1 MFGYLSKNKLK
12 LIDEYFQ
19 QYIKFT
25 QYKQNNF
32 NYIEKTGNKDLD
44 ELFHVWN
51 EKIKMTDAAIEVAL
65 ANREGFFNP
74 IQSVQVKSTRFTLE
88 KVVELVKANNE
99 IIYDQCS
106 TPNTGI
112 YVIKY
117 LPPANVVEGLRK
129 EFLSNYK
136 KELKAQ
142 QAKELEKIINGLTLE
157 YAAKL
162 ELKAEKEKQ
171 AVQPLGKRLQRTSR

>member
-1 MFGYLSKNKLK
+1 MTTKKEVVNP
-12 LIDEYFQ
+12 LIKEARS
-19 QYIKFT
+19 
-25 QYKQNNF
+25 
-32 NYIEKTGNKDLD
+32 
-44 ELFHVWN
+44 
-51 EKIKMTDAAIEVAL
+51 KIKMTDTAIEVAL

-171 AVQPLGKRLQRTSR
+171 EKLDKAKADLLQILSGEVIAQ

>member
-1 MFGYLSKNKLK
+1 MITKRETNLLIKEAQAKLT
-12 LIDEYFQ
+12 L
-19 QYIKFT
+19 
-25 QYKQNNF
+25 
-32 NYIEKTGNKDLD
+32 
-44 ELFHVWN
+44 
-51 EKIKMTDAAIEVAL
+51 TDDAIEIKVSQ
-65 ANREGFFNP
+65 REGFFNP

-171 AVQPLGKRLQRTSR
+171 EKLDKAKADLLQILSGEVIAQ

>member
-1 MFGYLSKNKLK
+1 MAKKEINLLIKEAKSKLT
-12 LIDEYFQ
+12 LTDE
-19 QYIKFT
+19 
-25 QYKQNNF
+25 
-32 NYIEKTGNKDLD
+32 
-44 ELFHVWN
+44 
-51 EKIKMTDAAIEVAL
+51 AIEIKVSQ
-65 ANREGFFNP
+65 REGFFNP

-171 AVQPLGKRLQRTSR
+171 EKLDKAKADLLQILSGEVIAQ

>member
-1 MFGYLSKNKLK
+1 MTYTTNQGAQHMITKKETNLLIKEAQAKLT
-12 LIDEYFQ
+12 L
-19 QYIKFT
+19 
-25 QYKQNNF
+25 
-32 NYIEKTGNKDLD
+32 
-44 ELFHVWN
+44 
-51 EKIKMTDAAIEVAL
+51 TDDAIEMAVSQ
-65 ANREGFFNP
+65 REGFFKP

-99 IIYDQCS
+99 IIYDRCS

-162 ELKAEKEKQ
+162 EQQAEQDKQYKLDKAKADLLKILSGEVIAH
-171 AVQPLGKRLQRTSR
+171 

>member
-1 MFGYLSKNKLK
+1 MTYTTNQGAQHMAAKRETNLLIKEAQAKLT
-12 LIDEYFQ
+12 L
-19 QYIKFT
+19 
-25 QYKQNNF
+25 
-32 NYIEKTGNKDLD
+32 
-44 ELFHVWN
+44 
-51 EKIKMTDAAIEVAL
+51 TDDAIEIKVSQ
-65 ANREGFFNP
+65 REGFFNP

-117 LPPANVVEGLRK
+117 LPPANVVEELRK

-171 AVQPLGKRLQRTSR
+171 EKLDKAKADLLRILSGEVIAQ

>member
-1 MFGYLSKNKLK
+1 M
-12 LIDEYFQ
+12 
-19 QYIKFT
+19 
-25 QYKQNNF
+25 
-32 NYIEKTGNKDLD
+32 
-44 ELFHVWN
+44 
-51 EKIKMTDAAIEVAL
+51 
-65 ANREGFFNP
+65 
-74 IQSVQVKSTRFTLE
+74 
-88 KVVELVKANNE
+88 
-99 IIYDQCS
+99 
-106 TPNTGI
+106 
-112 YVIKY
+112 IKY

-171 AVQPLGKRLQRTSR
+171 EKLDKAKADLLQILSGEVIAQ

>member
-1 MFGYLSKNKLK
+1 MTTKKEVVNP
-12 LIDEYFQ
+12 LIKEARS
-19 QYIKFT
+19 
-25 QYKQNNF
+25 
-32 NYIEKTGNKDLD
+32 
-44 ELFHVWN
+44 
-51 EKIKMTDAAIEVAL
+51 KIKMTDAAIEVAL

-171 AVQPLGKRLQRTSR
+171 EKLDKAKADLLQILSGEVIAQ

>member
-1 MFGYLSKNKLK
+1 MTKKEVNPLIKEARSK
-12 LIDEYFQ
+12 I
-19 QYIKFT
+19 T
-25 QYKQNNF
+25 
-32 NYIEKTGNKDLD
+32 
-44 ELFHVWN
+44 
-51 EKIKMTDAAIEVAL
+51 MTDQAIEVAL
-65 ANREGFFNP
+65 SNREGFFNP

-88 KVVELVKANNE
+88 KVVELVKADNE

-117 LPPANVVEGLRK
+117 LPPANVVEALRK

-142 QAKELEKIINGLTLE
+142 QAKELEKIINDLTLE
-157 YAAKL
+157 YATKL
-162 ELKAEKEKQ
+162 EQQAEQDKQDKLDKAK
-171 AVQPLGKRLQRTSR
+171 ADLLQLLSGEVSG

>member
-1 MFGYLSKNKLK
+1 MTTKKEVVNP
-12 LIDEYFQ
+12 LIKEARS
-19 QYIKFT
+19 
-25 QYKQNNF
+25 
-32 NYIEKTGNKDLD
+32 
-44 ELFHVWN
+44 
-51 EKIKMTDAAIEVAL
+51 KIKMTDAAIEVAL

-142 QAKELEKIINGLTLE
+142 QAKELEKIINDLTLE

-162 ELKAEKEKQ
+162 ELEAEKEKQ
-171 AVQPLGKRLQRTSR
+171 EKLDKAKADLLQILSGEVIAQ

>member
-1 MFGYLSKNKLK
+1 MTTKKEVVNP
-12 LIDEYFQ
+12 LIKEARS
-19 QYIKFT
+19 
-25 QYKQNNF
+25 
-32 NYIEKTGNKDLD
+32 
-44 ELFHVWN
+44 
-51 EKIKMTDAAIEVAL
+51 KIKMTDTAIEVAL
-65 ANREGFFNP
+65 SNREGFFNP

-171 AVQPLGKRLQRTSR
+171 EKLDKAKADLLQILSGEVIAQ

>member
-1 MFGYLSKNKLK
+1 MIYTTNQGAQHMAAKRETNLLIKEAQAKLT
-12 LIDEYFQ
+12 L
-19 QYIKFT
+19 
-25 QYKQNNF
+25 
-32 NYIEKTGNKDLD
+32 
-44 ELFHVWN
+44 
-51 EKIKMTDAAIEVAL
+51 TDDAIEIKVSQ
-65 ANREGFFNP
+65 REGFFNP

-171 AVQPLGKRLQRTSR
+171 EKLDKAKADLLQILSGEVIAQ

>member
-1 MFGYLSKNKLK
+1 MAAKKETNLLIKEAQAKLT
-12 LIDEYFQ
+12 L
-19 QYIKFT
+19 
-25 QYKQNNF
+25 
-32 NYIEKTGNKDLD
+32 
-44 ELFHVWN
+44 
-51 EKIKMTDAAIEVAL
+51 TDDAIEMAVSQ
-65 ANREGFFNP
+65 REGFFNP

-136 KELKAQ
+136 KELQAQ
-142 QAKELEKIINGLTLE
+142 KAKELEKIINGLTLE

-171 AVQPLGKRLQRTSR
+171 EKLDKAKADLLQILSGEVIAQ